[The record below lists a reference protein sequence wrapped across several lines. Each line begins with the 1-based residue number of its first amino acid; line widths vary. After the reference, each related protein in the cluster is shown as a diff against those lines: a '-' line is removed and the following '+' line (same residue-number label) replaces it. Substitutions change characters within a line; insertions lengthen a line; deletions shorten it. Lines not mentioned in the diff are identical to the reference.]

1 MALGKKSNKKSD
13 GMMSKD
19 LGSIFKKKSS
29 PNKKKKGKSRNF
41 ISLDIGSSD
50 IKMVSGN
57 YNNDDIEILSFDS
70 IKQERGVCVAGVINN
85 ENAVAE
91 YLSTLVR
98 RSRVKEKDVIVS
110 VDTPEIM
117 RREMVIPAMEEKL
130 ILSTV
135 RFEISEFLPIDID
148 KYIIQYSEI
157 DRYVENDTEKLNV
170 MIYAFPEIAARQ
182 YFDIVKTAGLNPV
195 ALDIQSNC
203 IRKLLYNRSINN
215 YSLRDQTV
223 AIIDIGNESMNLTII
238 KNGRHEFN
246 RMVRG
251 NVSIS
256 SVFVENGICSESSAD
271 NIIDRYSNQNLFT
284 NSLAIDELRI
294 QESII
299 SLVDIWI
306 ADILKL
312 FQYYTSRSNKNSIDR
327 IFIYGGGSR
336 IKNVDHYIGTR
347 IGIPTNTIESIQGV
361 KFPPSA
367 RNRELAKYVNCISA
381 IIEK

>member
-135 RFEISEFLPIDID
+135 RFEISEFLPIDI
-148 KYIIQYSEI
+148 
-157 DRYVENDTEKLNV
+157 
-170 MIYAFPEIAARQ
+170 A
-182 YFDIVKTAGLNPV
+182 
-195 ALDIQSNC
+195 
-203 IRKLLYNRSINN
+203 
-215 YSLRDQTV
+215 
-223 AIIDIGNESMNLTII
+223 
-238 KNGRHEFN
+238 
-246 RMVRG
+246 
-251 NVSIS
+251 
-256 SVFVENGICSESSAD
+256 
-271 NIIDRYSNQNLFT
+271 
-284 NSLAIDELRI
+284 
-294 QESII
+294 
-299 SLVDIWI
+299 
-306 ADILKL
+306 
-312 FQYYTSRSNKNSIDR
+312 
-327 IFIYGGGSR
+327 
-336 IKNVDHYIGTR
+336 
-347 IGIPTNTIESIQGV
+347 
-361 KFPPSA
+361 
-367 RNRELAKYVNCISA
+367 
-381 IIEK
+381 

>member
-1 MALGKKSNKKSD
+1 MALGKKANKKTD
-13 GMMSKD
+13 NMKSKSG
-19 LGSIFKKKSS
+19 GSIFKKKSA
-29 PNKKKKGKSRNF
+29 PVKKKRGKSKTF

-50 IKMVSGN
+50 IKMVSGY
-57 YNNDDIEILSFDS
+57 YNNDNIDILSFDS
-70 IKQERGVCVAGVINN
+70 IKQEKGVCVAGVINN
-85 ENAVAE
+85 ENAVTE
-91 YLSTLVR
+91 YLSTLIR
-98 RSRVKEKDVIVS
+98 RSRAKEKDVIVS

-157 DRYVENDTEKLNV
+157 DRYVENDTEKMSL

-203 IRKLLYNRSINN
+203 IRKLLYNRNINN
-215 YSLRDQTV
+215 FSLRDQTV

-256 SVFVENGICSESSAD
+256 SVF
-271 NIIDRYSNQNLFT
+271 
-284 NSLAIDELRI
+284 
-294 QESII
+294 
-299 SLVDIWI
+299 IWI
-306 ADILKL
+306 SDILKL

-361 KFPPSA
+361 NFPPSA
-367 RNRELAKYVNCISA
+367 RNRELAKYINCISA

>member
-1 MALGKKSNKKSD
+1 MALGKKANKKTD
-13 GMMSKD
+13 NMKSKSG
-19 LGSIFKKKSS
+19 GSIFKKKSA
-29 PNKKKKGKSRNF
+29 PVKKKRGKSKTF

-50 IKMVSGN
+50 IKMVSGY
-57 YNNDDIEILSFDS
+57 YNNDNIDILSFDS
-70 IKQERGVCVAGVINN
+70 IKQEKGVCVAGVINN
-85 ENAVAE
+85 ENAVTE
-91 YLSTLVR
+91 YLSTLIR
-98 RSRVKEKDVIVS
+98 RSRAKEKDVIVS

-157 DRYVENDTEKLNV
+157 DRYVENDTEKMSL

-203 IRKLLYNRSINN
+203 IRKLLYNRNINN
-215 YSLRDQTV
+215 FSLRDQTV

-256 SVFVENGICSESSAD
+256 SVFVESNVD
-271 NIIDRYSNQNLFT
+271 NIIYRYSNQNLFT
-284 NSLAIDELRI
+284 TNLPVDELRI

-306 ADILKL
+306 SDILKL

-361 KFPPSA
+361 NFPPSA
-367 RNRELAKYVNCISA
+367 RNRELAKYINCISA

>member
-29 PNKKKKGKSRNF
+29 PSKKKRGKSRNF

-135 RFEISEFLPIDID
+135 RFEISEFLPIDI
-148 KYIIQYSEI
+148 
-157 DRYVENDTEKLNV
+157 
-170 MIYAFPEIAARQ
+170 A
-182 YFDIVKTAGLNPV
+182 
-195 ALDIQSNC
+195 
-203 IRKLLYNRSINN
+203 
-215 YSLRDQTV
+215 
-223 AIIDIGNESMNLTII
+223 
-238 KNGRHEFN
+238 
-246 RMVRG
+246 
-251 NVSIS
+251 
-256 SVFVENGICSESSAD
+256 
-271 NIIDRYSNQNLFT
+271 
-284 NSLAIDELRI
+284 
-294 QESII
+294 
-299 SLVDIWI
+299 
-306 ADILKL
+306 
-312 FQYYTSRSNKNSIDR
+312 
-327 IFIYGGGSR
+327 
-336 IKNVDHYIGTR
+336 
-347 IGIPTNTIESIQGV
+347 
-361 KFPPSA
+361 
-367 RNRELAKYVNCISA
+367 
-381 IIEK
+381 

>member
-1 MALGKKSNKKSD
+1 MALGRKSNKKSD

-29 PNKKKKGKSRNF
+29 SSKKKRGKSKTF

-50 IKMVSGN
+50 IKMVAGN

-91 YLSTLVR
+91 YLSTLIR
-98 RSRVKEKDVIVS
+98 RSRVKERDVIVS

-157 DRYVENDTEKLNV
+157 DRYVENDTEKMSV

-203 IRKLLYNRSINN
+203 IRKLLYNRNINN
-215 YSLRDQTV
+215 
-223 AIIDIGNESMNLTII
+223 
-238 KNGRHEFN
+238 
-246 RMVRG
+246 
-251 NVSIS
+251 
-256 SVFVENGICSESSAD
+256 
-271 NIIDRYSNQNLFT
+271 
-284 NSLAIDELRI
+284 
-294 QESII
+294 
-299 SLVDIWI
+299 
-306 ADILKL
+306 
-312 FQYYTSRSNKNSIDR
+312 
-327 IFIYGGGSR
+327 
-336 IKNVDHYIGTR
+336 
-347 IGIPTNTIESIQGV
+347 
-361 KFPPSA
+361 
-367 RNRELAKYVNCISA
+367 
-381 IIEK
+381 

>member
-29 PNKKKKGKSRNF
+29 PSKKKKGKSRNF

-215 YSLRDQTV
+215 
-223 AIIDIGNESMNLTII
+223 
-238 KNGRHEFN
+238 
-246 RMVRG
+246 
-251 NVSIS
+251 
-256 SVFVENGICSESSAD
+256 
-271 NIIDRYSNQNLFT
+271 
-284 NSLAIDELRI
+284 
-294 QESII
+294 
-299 SLVDIWI
+299 
-306 ADILKL
+306 
-312 FQYYTSRSNKNSIDR
+312 
-327 IFIYGGGSR
+327 
-336 IKNVDHYIGTR
+336 
-347 IGIPTNTIESIQGV
+347 
-361 KFPPSA
+361 
-367 RNRELAKYVNCISA
+367 
-381 IIEK
+381 

>member
-1 MALGKKSNKKSD
+1 MALGKKANKKTD
-13 GMMSKD
+13 NMKSKSG
-19 LGSIFKKKSS
+19 GSIFKKKSA
-29 PNKKKKGKSRNF
+29 PVKKKRGKSKTF

-50 IKMVSGN
+50 IK
-57 YNNDDIEILSFDS
+57 
-70 IKQERGVCVAGVINN
+70 QEKGVGVAGVINN
-85 ENAVAE
+85 ENAVTE
-91 YLSTLVR
+91 YLSTLIR
-98 RSRVKEKDVIVS
+98 RSRAKEKDVIVS

-157 DRYVENDTEKLNV
+157 DRYVENDTEKMSL

-203 IRKLLYNRSINN
+203 IRKLLYNRNINN
-215 YSLRDQTV
+215 FSLRDQTV

-256 SVFVENGICSESSAD
+256 SVFVENGICSESNVD

-284 NSLAIDELRI
+284 TNLPVDELRI

-306 ADILKL
+306 SDILKL

-361 KFPPSA
+361 NFPPSA
-367 RNRELAKYVNCISA
+367 RNRELAKYINCISA

>member
-29 PNKKKKGKSRNF
+29 PSKKKKGKSRNF

-312 FQYYTSRSNKNSIDR
+312 
-327 IFIYGGGSR
+327 
-336 IKNVDHYIGTR
+336 
-347 IGIPTNTIESIQGV
+347 
-361 KFPPSA
+361 
-367 RNRELAKYVNCISA
+367 
-381 IIEK
+381 